1 MSTPSVPSVSSRP
14 PEPAPKA
21 SGRWWKGLIVGVLVV
36 ANLAVGFILWTLN
49 TAQAAFR
56 DNASQITDVVPE
68 LDVRP
73 AEASEPI
80 TFLVIGS
87 DTREGLESLQ
97 NFGMSEG
104 ARSDVIMLIKLYPGT
119 GTAQILS
126 LPRDLLVDIPGH
138 GSDRINSAYSY
149 GGAPLMV
156 RTVRQVTG
164 LPVHHYVEVDFV
176 GFQAL
181 VDEIGGVYLDFTHPA
196 RDLKSGL
203 QVEAG
208 RQLLDGRQALAFARS
223 RGYEELNDEDWTQVD
238 ADDFGRTRR
247 QQELIVAILSGLKK
261 PSNLTEAGSIVA
273 SFARH
278 LTVDSELAKSSLVEL
293 AFRMRG
299 ISSSKIETATL
310 PGFIDMFGEMSVVR
324 MEHPEADDVIVAF
337 ANGQPLTTSIAS
349 LRRLEVLNGNGV
361 EGSAGRMSYLL
372 EQQGFEVASVHDAD
386 RSDYQA
392 TTIIV
397 RPEALEQA
405 RALVDA
411 IGFGQVST
419 GSLADDIDAIVIVGL
434 DADRSLRTG

>member
-1 MSTPSVPSVSSRP
+1 MNDSLVTSDPARPSKS
-14 PEPAPKA
+14 
-21 SGRWWKGLIVGVLVV
+21 SGRWWKGLVIGVLVA
-36 ANLAVGFILWTLN
+36 ANLVVGFILWTLN
-49 TAQAAFR
+49 SAQAAFR
-56 DNASQITDVVPE
+56 DNAEQNTAVVPE
-68 LDVRP
+68 LNVRP
-73 AEASEPI
+73 VEASEPI

-87 DTREGLESLQ
+87 DSREGLESLQ
-97 NFGMSEG
+97 NFGPSEG
-104 ARSDVIMLIKLYPGT
+104 ARGDVIMLVKLYPGT

-138 GSDRINSAYSY
+138 GSDRINSAYAY

-156 RTVRQVTG
+156 RTVREVTG

-181 VDEIGGVYLDFTHPA
+181 VDEIGGVRMDFAYPA
-196 RDLKSGL
+196 RDLNSGL
-203 QVEAG
+203 AVEAG
-208 RQLLDGRQALAFARS
+208 HQLLDGKQALAFARS
-223 RGYEELNDEDWTQVD
+223 RHYEELHDGVWTAVN
-238 ADDFGRTRR
+238 ADDFGRTHR
-247 QQELIVAILSGLKK
+247 QQELILAILAGLKK
-261 PSNLTEAGSIVA
+261 PSSLPEAGSIVA
-273 SFARH
+273 SFAQH

-299 ISSSKIETATL
+299 ISGSKIETATL
-310 PGFIDMFGEMSVVR
+310 PGFIDMFGEKSVVK

-337 ANGQPLTTSIAS
+337 ANGQPLTTNIAS

-361 EGSAGRMSYLL
+361 EGSAGRMSELL
-372 EQQGFEVASVHDAD
+372 EQQGFEVASVDDAD
-386 RSDYQA
+386 RSDYEA

-411 IGFGQVST
+411 IGFGEVST
-419 GSLADDIDAIVIVGL
+419 GALADDIDAIVIVGL